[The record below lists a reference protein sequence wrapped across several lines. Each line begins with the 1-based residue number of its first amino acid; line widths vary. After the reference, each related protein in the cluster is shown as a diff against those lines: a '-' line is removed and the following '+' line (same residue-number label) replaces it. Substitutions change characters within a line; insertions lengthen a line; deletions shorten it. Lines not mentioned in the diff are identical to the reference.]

1 MSSVNSVN
9 IPINISQI
17 YTLDELSAWDK
28 LSFSD
33 E

>member
-17 YTLDELSAWDK
+17 YTSDELSAWDK